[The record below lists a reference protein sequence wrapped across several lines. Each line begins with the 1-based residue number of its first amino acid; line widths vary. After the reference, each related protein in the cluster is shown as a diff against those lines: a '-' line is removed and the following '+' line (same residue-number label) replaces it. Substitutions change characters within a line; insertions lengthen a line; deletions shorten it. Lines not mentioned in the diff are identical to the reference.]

1 MIGAIMRMQG
11 STDTPDAPVLDA
23 FGLVPESRRPAA
35 SGLINRT
42 WHARSTD
49 GRHLVLQRVNP
60 IFPPE
65 INADIDAVTRHLAAH
80 GLPTPRVV
88 PTRHGDLWLTH
99 AGFTWRA
106 LTAVEGVT
114 RDALESERQ
123 AEEAGRALAAFHRA
137 VSDLD
142 RRFANTRLGVHD
154 TARHLRN
161 LEAALTRFSHHEAYS
176 LVAPLAADVLAAG
189 RALPPLPS
197 APDRIVHGDPK
208 VSNIVFAPNTDRSI
222 CLIDLDTL
230 SRMPVALELGDA
242 MRSWCHPGTEDSAGA
257 EISVPL
263 FQAAV
268 RGYAAEAR
276 GLLTEPEW
284 TAIAD
289 ATLTITVELAARF
302 CADALAESYF
312 GWDARRF
319 PTSSA
324 HNQARTRCQLSL
336 AASIRAKRPVLQAV
350 LEAEFAPHR
359 LARMP

>member
-1 MIGAIMRMQG
+1 MRTQA
-11 STDTPDAPVLDA
+11 SEFPEAAVLEA
-23 FGLVPESRRPAA
+23 FDLVPASLRPAA

-49 GRHLVLQRVNP
+49 GGRLVLQRLNP
-60 IFPPE
+60 IFPPA
-65 INADIDAVTRHLAAH
+65 INLDIDAVTRHLAAR

-88 PTRHGDLWLTH
+88 PTRSGDLWLTH
-99 AGFTWRA
+99 AGYTWRA
-106 LTAVEGVT
+106 LTAVEGIT

-123 AEEAGRALAAFHRA
+123 AEEAGRVLAEFHRA

-142 RRFANTRLGVHD
+142 RRFANARLGVHD
-154 TARHLRN
+154 TAAHLRN
-161 LEAALTRFSHHEAYS
+161 LESALERYTHHDAYPI
-176 LVAPLAADVLAAG
+176 VAPLAAEVLAAG

-208 VSNIVFAPNTDRSI
+208 VSNIVFERGTDRSV

-230 SRMPVALELGDA
+230 SRMPIALELGDA
-242 MRSWCHPGTEDSAGA
+242 MRSWCHPGTEDSRGA

-263 FQAAV
+263 FHAAI
-268 RGYAAEAR
+268 RGYAREAR
-276 GLLTEPEW
+276 GLLTEAEW

-312 GWDARRF
+312 GWDARRY

-336 AASIRAKRPVLQAV
+336 AASIRAKRSVLQAV
-350 LEAEFAPHR
+350 LEAEFAGQR
-359 LARMP
+359 LAQVP

>member
-1 MIGAIMRMQG
+1 MIGSIMRTQE
-11 STDTPDAPVLDA
+11 SDTPDAAVLEP
-23 FGLVPESRRPAA
+23 FGLVPESLHPAA

-42 WHARSTD
+42 WHARSVS
-49 GRHLVLQRVNP
+49 GAHLVLQRLNS

-65 INADIDAVTRHLAAH
+65 INADIDVVTRHLAAR
-80 GLPTPRVV
+80 GLPTPLVV
-88 PTRHGDLWLTH
+88 PTRSGELWLTR
-99 AGFTWRA
+99 AGYTWRT
-106 LTAVEGVT
+106 LTAVEGIT
-114 RDALESERQ
+114 RDAVESERQ
-123 AEEAGRALAAFHRA
+123 AEEAGRVLAAFHRA

-142 RRFANTRLGVHD
+142 RRFANARLGVHD
-154 TARHLRN
+154 TAAHLRN
-161 LEAALTRFSHHEAYS
+161 LETALARHTDHAAYS
-176 LVAPLAADVLAAG
+176 IVAPLAAEVLAAG
-189 RALPPLPS
+189 RALPRLPP

-208 VSNIVFAPNTDRSI
+208 ISNIVFERGTDRSV

-242 MRSWCHPGTEDSAGA
+242 MRSWCHPGAEDSAGG

-263 FQAAV
+263 FRAAM
-268 RGYAAEAR
+268 RGYAREAA
-276 GLLTEPEW
+276 GFLTEPEW

-336 AASIRAKRPVLQAV
+336 AASISAKRPVLQAI
-350 LEAEFAPHR
+350 LEAEFAPQR
-359 LARMP
+359 LARVP